1 MTPPL
6 VGWAFK
12 ELLLFCGGSAGKS
25 NARWEGSQVTRSR
38 CPALLRSV
46 DGDRGRDE
54 LAAISYRGCGYRHR
68 IAGRNR
74 GRGLVSGW
82 NIARDGTWIER
93 ATLPG
98 GKAGETRAPIGIV
111 VGDDRCDSCR
121 GAGIERGGWRK
132 RSAKRNH
139 DRGSLVPGPAG
150 DKYGAR
156 SRGNDDF
163 CNQWANQL
171 AKGHQVV

>member
-12 ELLLFCGGSAGKS
+12 ELLLFCGGSAWKS
-25 NARWEGSQVTRSR
+25 NARWGWRQVTGSR
-38 CPALLRSV
+38 FSALLRLV

-54 LAAISYRGCGYRHR
+54 LAAISYGGCGYRHR

-82 NIARDGTWIER
+82 NIAGDGTWIER
-93 ATLPG
+93 ATLPS
-98 GKAGETRAPIGIV
+98 GKAGETHAAVGIV
-111 VGDDRCDSCR
+111 VGNNRCDSCR
-121 GAGIERGGWRK
+121 GAGIQRGGWRK

-139 DRGSLVPGPAG
+139 DRGSPVPGPAG

-163 CNQWANQL
+163 GNQWANQW
-171 AKGHQVV
+171 AKSHEVV